1 MGKEKLAIIGSG
13 ATAIYFLKHLADDVS
28 IFSEELESITVFEK
42 SGTMGM
48 GMPYNPE
55 NTDVYNMANISS
67 EEIPELP
74 STFANWL
81 RAQNEITL
89 QNLNV
94 KEKPVRDTEV
104 YSRVA
109 LGHYFHEQYTILVGK
124 LQVEIEVIE
133 LTDCLVKDIVQKTP
147 KSLIKVVC
155 ANKKSYEFSK
165 VVIATGHTWND
176 KDRTKQGYF
185 ASPWP
190 IKKILPEKG
199 KVFDFT
205 IGTLGASL
213 SAFDVVTSLAHRH
226 GKFVQHDDGLLFKKA
241 KDASKFKIVMH
252 SAEGWLPHLQ
262 YEQEKAMR
270 EIYRH
275 TNKNKLM
282 SIVDSQGFLSLE
294 SYYTEIC
301 RPALFKALR
310 KDKKLDTI
318 KELEDSSNTFQDF
331 IDLMTEQHE
340 YLDSFDGMRK
350 EMVQA
355 KNSVENHRPIHW
367 KETLDDLMYCLNFH
381 AELLPAEDHLFL
393 KKRVMPFLMNV
404 IAALPLS
411 SASILLALDDADCI
425 ELITGKAE
433 ILESQKNTKETILK
447 VVDENRGEKI
457 YNYEMFINCA
467 GQKNIELEDYPFQ
480 SLVKNKMIR
489 KARAKFNEVLP
500 EEDLYE
506 GVSKNQIF
514 AKNNDS
520 FLYSGGIEIDAAYHI
535 IGENGNPNPTI
546 HDITFS
552 HTSGCRPYS
561 YGLQACSATSKI
573 VIEAWKKSITSINK
587 NDGQLESV
595 ATIYEKDSSL

>member
-13 ATAIYFLKHLADDVS
+13 ATAIYFLKHLADAVS
-28 IFSEELESITVFEK
+28 IFSEELESITIFEK

-94 KEKPVRDTEV
+94 KEKPIRDTEV

-109 LGHYFHEQYTILVGK
+109 LGHYFHEQYTILTDK
-124 LQVEIEVIE
+124 LQAEIEVVE
-133 LTDCLVKDIVQKTP
+133 LTDCLVKDIIQKTP
-147 KSLIKVVC
+147 KSLITVVS
-155 ANKKSYEFSK
+155 ANSKPYEFSK
-165 VVIATGHTWND
+165 VIIATGHTWND

-190 IKKILPEKG
+190 IKKIFPEKG

-226 GKFVQHDDGLLFKKA
+226 GKFIKHDDGLHFKKD
-241 KDASKFKIVMH
+241 KDASNFKIVMH

-275 TNKNKLM
+275 TNKNELM
-282 SIVDSQGFLSLE
+282 SLVDSQGFLSLE
-294 SYYTEIC
+294 SYYKEIC

-310 KDKKLDTI
+310 QDKKLDTI

-340 YLDSFDGMRK
+340 YLNSFDGMRK

-355 KNSVENHRPIHW
+355 RNSVENHSPIHW

-393 KKRVMPFLMNV
+393 KKKVMPFLMNV

-425 ELITGKAE
+425 ELITGKVE
-433 ILESQKNTKETILK
+433 ILESQINTKETILK
-447 VVDENRGEKI
+447 VTEENGNETF
-457 YNYEMFINCA
+457 YNYDMFINCT
-467 GQKNIELEDYPFQ
+467 GQKSIELNDYPFH

-489 KARAKFNEVLP
+489 KARAKFNDVIP
-500 EEDLYE
+500 EEDMHE
-506 GVSKNQIF
+506 GISKNQIF

-520 FLYSGGIEIDAAYHI
+520 FLYTGGIDIDAAYQI
-535 IGENGNPNPTI
+535 IGEDGNTNTTI
-546 HDITFS
+546 NDITFS

-573 VIEAWKKSITSINK
+573 VVEAWKKSITGINK
-587 NDGQLESV
+587 NDGQSRKCRYHL
-595 ATIYEKDSSL
+595 